1 MGQYFV
7 AKDPTFVFLSGIPF
21 GLEPRAHLAWRQ
33 RSDVTAMFNR
43 FLAGYSI
50 VAIPCGAFGRP
61 EDFLSRKPIRSVAD
75 LKGLKMRVGGWTAQI
90 YSALNVVPQQL
101 AAGDIY
107 PALEKGTIDAVQWL
121 SPRGTL
127 MLGFNKVPRYS
138 YYPGVVMPAEILD
151 LLINKSVWDNLPTAA
166 QQVLEKA
173 CADAAN
179 AMIAEYE
186 TADRAA
192 LAAIIAGGNEIAPL
206 PDSVQK
212 RLHDAYRQILSD
224 AASQNAT
231 VRSLMQM
238 IDGMAKDTLAA
249 KIR

>member
-1 MGQYFV
+1 ML
-7 AKDPTFVFLSGIPF
+7 PEIP
-21 GLEPRAHLAWRQ
+21 PPN
-33 RSDVTAMFNR
+33 SNR
-43 FLAGYSI
+43 
-50 VAIPCGAFGRP
+50 IPDGT
-61 EDFLSRKPIRSVAD
+61 VAD